1 MGLAQSYSIQLKV
14 YAQPYFIKEPE
25 SQTAAE
31 GETVTFECEAGGYPA
46 PQVTYRPKI
55 FLCSKIFPVTNNIS
69 HLKHMSK

>member
-46 PQVTYRPKI
+46 PQVTYRPKV
-55 FLCSKIFPVTNNIS
+55 FEHLVLKNIS
-69 HLKHMSK
+69 CHKYYFTFK

>member
-55 FLCSKIFPVTNNIS
+55 F
-69 HLKHMSK
+69 